1 MKWIQ
6 KDVNMKC
13 NGKGCYLITEKII
26 SHLPEIKDFKAG
38 MLVLFIKHT
47 TASLTLNEN
56 SDLNVRRDMT
66 KALDNIVPISM
77 SDNFKHQSEGPNDMI
92 SHVKSSLLNS
102 SIMIPVKNGFL
113 DLGTWQGIYLC
124 EHRNEKKKRR
134 ISLNLYGISN

>member
-1 MKWIQ
+1 MLF
-6 KDVNMKC
+6 N
-13 NGKGCYLITEKII
+13 YRKII
-26 SHLPEIKDFKAG
+26 SHLPEIKEFKAG

-56 SDLNVRRDMT
+56 SDINVRKDLT
-66 KALDNIVPISM
+66 KAMDKIVPLSL

-102 SIMIPVKNGFL
+102 SLMIPIKNGLL

-124 EHRNEKKKRR
+124 EHRNEKKKRK
-134 ISLNLYGISN
+134 ISINLYGVTY